1 MRLRRKQTHD
11 FIDRMSRPTQLRA
24 GSKYEWTETVTL
36 EAGESLKARLLQ
48 PTAAPLAYTVVT
60 AVDVHT
66 ITIPAT
72 LLASLTPG
80 KYEQVIY
87 AEKGSGASAEQ
98 RIIADEYIELLPN
111 IAGASVTLTKSY
123 ARQLV
128 ESLEKSYL
136 TLTGQIAVQASAHQ
150 RSILYRDLADVEER
164 LNAARIQLAN
174 EEAALNGNRGN
185 STMIKMYH
193 QPTSW

>member
-1 MRLRRKQTHD
+1 M
-11 FIDRMSRPTQLRA
+11 RPTQLRA

-48 PTAAPLAYTVVT
+48 PTAAPLSYTVVT

-87 AEKGSGASAEQ
+87 AEKGSGATAEQ
-98 RIIADEYIELLPN
+98 RIIVDEYVELQPN
-111 IAGASVTLTKSY
+111 IAGASVTLSKTY

-136 TLTGQIAVQASAHQ
+136 TLTGQIAVQAGGHQ
-150 RSILYRDLADVEER
+150 RSILFRDLTDVEER

-174 EEAALNGNRGN
+174 EEADETASRSGIAYGRFTNV
-185 STMIKMYH
+185 
-193 QPTSW
+193 